1 MNPLHSAFRLTLAV
15 GLVIATT
22 FPAAASPLLLE
33 FAPASQT
40 VAAGGQA
47 RVEVWLREPGGS
59 LPLIGSYDVFVQFDP
74 AVLSLPADPVTFDG
88 GLGGPLD
95 SLQFTDVAA
104 GLVEVGEVSFLPP
117 SALGLLQPGSPQL
130 RLFTLS
136 FSAIGTGSSVLSF
149 FDVVVGDEY
158 GTPLPVSGVDAV
170 VTVESTPVPEPGS
183 LFLICAGSIGLTR
196 LRRRPSVRR

>member
-1 MNPLHSAFRLTLAV
+1 MTLLERSSRLALAV

-33 FAPASQT
+33 FTPASQT

-47 RVEVWLREPGGS
+47 NVEVWLREPGGA
-59 LPLIGSYDVFVQFDP
+59 LPLIGTYGVFVQFDP
-74 AVLSLPADPVTFDG
+74 AVLSLPADPVAFDA

-95 SLQFTDVAA
+95 SLQFTEIGA
-104 GLVEVGEVSFLPP
+104 GRIEVGELSFLPP

-136 FSAIGTGSSVLSF
+136 FSAIGTGSSALSF
-149 FDVVVGDEY
+149 FDVLLGDEY
-158 GTPLPVSGVDAV
+158 GTPLSVTSLDAA
-170 VTVESTPVPEPGS
+170 VTVESRPVPEPGS
-183 LFLICAGSIGLTR
+183 FFLLCAGSIGISR
-196 LRRRPSVRR
+196 LRRRQSARR